1 MRRLLSLCAAALLS
15 MTAVQAE
22 EKRVIA
28 IGSSIT
34 EIIYALGQ
42 EDRLVGRDRSS
53 TYPADVLDLPDV
65 GYRRALSPEGV
76 LSVAPDL
83 ILALEGSGPADAVS
97 VLQEAGVKYVTIND
111 EFSRDGVI
119 EKIRAVGVALGVE
132 AEAEAEKLAAKAAQQ
147 LDQAQERATVAA
159 GADPL
164 SVLFILSAQDG
175 EITVGGADTQADSII
190 RMAGGENAAAGV
202 DGFKTMTP
210 EALAVTAPD
219 VILMME
225 RRGNHATPDEEL
237 FALPAIQLTPAG
249 QTKALIRM
257 PGAYL
262 LGFGPRTADA
272 ISDLS
277 AALQRASGS

>member
-1 MRRLLSLCAAALLS
+1 MRLLLSFCTAALLS
-15 MTAVQAE
+15 ATALQAE

-28 IGSSIT
+28 IGSSVT

-42 EDRLVGRDRSS
+42 QDRLVGRDRTS
-53 TYPADVLDLPDV
+53 TYPADAMDLPDV

-83 ILALEGSGPADAVS
+83 ILALEGSGPPDAIS
-97 VLQEAGVKYVTIND
+97 VLEEAGVEFVTIDD
-111 EFSRDGVI
+111 EFTRDGIV
-119 EKIRAVGVALGVE
+119 EKILAVGAALGVE
-132 AEAEAEKLAAKAAQQ
+132 AEAETLAANAAQQ
-147 LDQAQERATVAA
+147 LDQAQESASVAA

-164 SVLFILSAQDG
+164 SVLFILSAQDR

-210 EALAVTAPD
+210 EALAVTTPD

-225 RRGNHATPDEEL
+225 RRGNHATSDEDL
-237 FALPAIQLTPAG
+237 FAIPAIQLTPAG
-249 QTKALIRM
+249 QNKALIRM

-277 AALQRASGS
+277 AALQNASGS

>member
-1 MRRLLSLCAAALLS
+1 MRQLLSLCTAAFLS
-15 MTAVQAE
+15 ATTLKADEQ
-22 EKRVIA
+22 RVIA

-34 EIIYALGQ
+34 EIVYALGQ
-42 EDRLVGRDRSS
+42 QDRLVGRDRTS
-53 TYPADVLDLPDV
+53 TFPADALELPDV
-65 GYRRALSPEGV
+65 GYRRSLSPEGV

-83 ILALEGSGPADAVS
+83 ILALEGSGPPDTIS
-97 VLQEAGVKYVTIND
+97 VLEEAGVEFVTIDD
-111 EFSRDGVI
+111 EFSRDGIV
-119 EKIRAVGVALGVE
+119 EKIRAVGAALGVE
-132 AEAEAEKLAAKAAQQ
+132 TEAEKLAASAAQQ
-147 LDQAQERATVAA
+147 LDQAQESASIVA

-175 EITVGGADTQADSII
+175 EITVGGANTQADSII

-202 DGFKTMTP
+202 SGFKTMTP

-225 RRGNHATPDEEL
+225 SRGNRATSDEDL
-237 FALPAIQLTPAG
+237 LAMPAIQLTPAG
-249 QTKALIRM
+249 QSKALIRM

-277 AALQRASGS
+277 AALQNASGS

>member
-1 MRRLLSLCAAALLS
+1 MRKFLFLCAAALMFTNAL
-15 MTAVQAE
+15 QAE
-22 EKRVIA
+22 ERRVIA

-34 EIIYALGQ
+34 EIIYALEQ
-42 EDRLVGRDRSS
+42 QDRLVGRDRTS
-53 TYPADVLDLPDV
+53 TYPVDAMELPDV

-83 ILALEGSGPADAVS
+83 ILALEGSGPPDAIA
-97 VLQEAGVKYVTIND
+97 VLQEAGVEYVTID
-111 EFSRDGVI
+111 EEFSRDGI
-119 EKIRAVGVALGVE
+119 LKKIRAVGAALGVE
-132 AEAEAEKLAAKAAQQ
+132 VEAEELAASAARQ
-147 LDQAQERATVAA
+147 LDQAQASAKVAA

-164 SVLFILSAQDG
+164 RVLFVLSVQDG
-175 EITVGGADTQADSII
+175 EITVGGAGTQADSII

-202 DGFKTMTP
+202 GGFKSMTP

-225 RRGNHATPDEEL
+225 ERGNHATADEDL

-249 QTKALIRM
+249 QNKALIRM
-257 PGAYL
+257 SGTYV

-277 AALQRASGS
+277 AALQRARGS

>member
-1 MRRLLSLCAAALLS
+1 MRQLLSLCTAALLS
-15 MTAVQAE
+15 ATAPQAE
-22 EKRVIA
+22 ERRVIA

-42 EDRLVGRDRSS
+42 QDRLVGRDQTS
-53 TYPADVLDLPDV
+53 TFPADAMDLPDV

-83 ILALEGSGPADAVS
+83 ILALEGSGPPDAIS
-97 VLQEAGVKYVTIND
+97 VLQEAGVEFVTIDD
-111 EFSRDGVI
+111 EFSRDGIV
-119 EKIRAVGVALGVE
+119 EKIRAVGAALGVE
-132 AEAEAEKLAAKAAQQ
+132 AEAEELAASAAQQ
-147 LDQAQERATVAA
+147 LDQAQESASIAA

-164 SVLFILSAQDG
+164 SILFILSAQDG
-175 EITVGGADTQADSII
+175 EITVGGGKTQADSII
-190 RMAGGENAAAGV
+190 RMAGSENAAAGV

-210 EALAVTAPD
+210 EALAITAPD

-225 RRGNHATPDEEL
+225 RRGNHATSDEDL
-237 FALPAIQLTPAG
+237 FAIPAIQLTPAG
-249 QTKALIRM
+249 QNKALIRM